1 MTTVR
6 PFSVDSGYTQ
16 LSHSVVD
23 DIMPIV
29 SPAEFKIIIFVLRK
43 TRGWQKALDALSIG
57 QIQDGTGLSK
67 PTITNAIT
75 RLVSEGYMVKV
86 DGSGTQPNQYGL
98 NEFAEIPSSK
108 NSLQQENSSS
118 KNSLPL
124 ESSSSKNSLPLTPS
138 SSKKFL
144 PTIETTKKEKEKE
157 SAPPPVESKPTPPHL
172 ANMQAA
178 QEVYPAPIQALI
190 QAIKDITL
198 NTNTA
203 RIAEAAYTLFGFD
216 ATPEE
221 LKRLFLGKDSWFMK
235 EGPGAWGNSSRPNV
249 GNVTSSILIARE
261 WEKQHTS
268 PTRVAETFALI
279 QAIQAKQ
286 LQNGAMR
293 AEVQALPV
301 DVRKHLEA
309 ATSGNWSRINT
320 LTPEQWQAATPKG

>member
-1 MTTVR
+1 MT
-6 PFSVDSGYTQ
+6 SQ
-16 LSHSVVD
+16 LLINEPPLQLLPSL
-23 DIMPIV
+23 
-29 SPAEFKIIIFVLRK
+29 A
-43 TRGWQKALDALSIG
+43 T
-57 QIQDGTGLSK
+57 
-67 PTITNAIT
+67 AI
-75 RLVSEGYMVKV
+75 
-86 DGSGTQPNQYGL
+86 GL
-98 NEFAEIPSSK
+98 NEAIV
-108 NSLQQENSSS
+108 LQQIQYWINSNQQRKS
-118 KNSLPL
+118 KHHFINGRWWTYNTAEAWQEQFPFWSVSTVRRILASLRDSGL
-124 ESSSSKNSLPLTPS
+124 VIAEAHGDNGFDHTLWYTIDYSALNDLPNLAKSNYPS
-138 SSKKFL
+138 FDNTDLANLGKS
-144 PTIETTKKEKEKE
+144 TNTETSITERSQEKET
-157 SAPPPVESKPTPPHL
+157 SPPVESKPTPPHI

-178 QEVYPAPIQALI
+178 QEIYPAPIQALI

-235 EGPGAWGNSSRPNV
+235 DGPGAWGNSSRPNV

-261 WEKQHTS
+261 WEKQRTS
-268 PTRVAETFALI
+268 PTQVAETFALI

-320 LTPEQWQAATPKG
+320 LTSEQWQAATPKG